1 MLCHCEHCSLF
12 PSSLFFSPLFSSS
25 LSSSLFLSLLIR
37 SASCFHHSDSSDT
50 GGGGRFG
57 NAAGGGYRKP
67 KEEAASSSSSR
78 SDFIEPLPSSFTGMF
93 GEECSM
99 YRLHGNVPQNVRQT
113 VYKEFC
119 KAKSGVMLCTGENES
134 EDESDSED
142 DDEDESNQSPLAD
155 HDAPL
160 LGSDCEPM
168 RRTARDLSSR
178 AVKNT
183 LLYRPCRGCC
193 DCSYDSKLHLNIFT
207 LISIHTHHCSPLT
220 SLPLPWHLFTPP

>member
-1 MLCHCEHCSLF
+1 MLCQHCSLF
-12 PSSLFFSPLFSSS
+12 SSSLFFSPLFSSS

-37 SASCFHHSDSSDT
+37 SPSRFHHSDSSDT

-67 KEEAASSSSSR
+67 KEEAASSSSR

-134 EDESDSED
+134 EDESDSENES
-142 DDEDESNQSPLAD
+142 EDESDQSPLAY

-168 RRTARDLSSR
+168 RRTARALFSR
-178 AVKNT
+178 AAKNS
-183 LLYRPCRGCC
+183 LLYRPYRGCC

-207 LISIHTHHCSPLT
+207 LFSIHTHHCFPLT